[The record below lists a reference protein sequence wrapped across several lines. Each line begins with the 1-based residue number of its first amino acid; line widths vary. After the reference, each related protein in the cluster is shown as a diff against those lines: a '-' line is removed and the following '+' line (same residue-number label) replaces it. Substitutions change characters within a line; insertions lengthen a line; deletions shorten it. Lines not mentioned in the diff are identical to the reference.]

1 MKDVNILKN
10 HGVNL
15 EASLEY
21 LGDMDLYNETLT
33 EFLSLV
39 DGKMADLA
47 RFKDTHDMANYAIS
61 AHSLK
66 SDARYLG
73 FTTLGEI
80 ALNHEMAGKENRED
94 FVVQNFDAFMEETKK
109 MIAIAHEYLQSEQ
122 TAAPTAPVT
131 PVEVVAPVTPVTP
144 EVPVAPVAP
153 AVETPVVMPT
163 APVANETVLPS
174 VLVVDDSEIIRN
186 FVIKMCSDKY
196 NIIAVGDGGSAI
208 AELEKENNIRCVL
221 LDLNMPGINGFKVL
235 EYLQANNLFQH
246 YPVSIITGADDK
258 ETVNDAFKYPIVDM
272 LNKPFNE
279 ADAKRI
285 IERTMSYGK

>member
-1 MKDVNILKN
+1 MNDVNILKN
-10 HGVNL
+10 NGVNL

-21 LGDMDLYNETLT
+21 LGDMELYNETLG

-39 DGKMADLA
+39 NGKMDDLA
-47 RFKDTHDMANYAIS
+47 KFKDAHDMENYAIS

-80 ALNHEMAGKENRED
+80 ALAHEMAGKEGRED
-94 FVVQNFDAFMEETKK
+94 FVIANFDSFMNETKR
-109 MIAIAHEYLQSEQ
+109 MINVSQEYLHTNASPNQEDVIVIND
-122 TAAPTAPVT
+122 T
-131 PVEVVAPVTPVTP
+131 E
-144 EVPVAPVAP
+144 
-153 AVETPVVMPT
+153 
-163 APVANETVLPS
+163 LPS

-196 NIIAVGDGGSAI
+196 NIVSAFDGASAI
-208 AELEKENNIRCVL
+208 SELEKENNIKCIL
-221 LDLNMPGINGFKVL
+221 LDLNMPNVNGFAVL
-235 EYLQANNLFQH
+235 EYLRNNNLFAR

-258 ETVNDAFKYPIVDM
+258 ETITDAFKYPIVDM

-279 ADAKRI
+279 TEAKRI